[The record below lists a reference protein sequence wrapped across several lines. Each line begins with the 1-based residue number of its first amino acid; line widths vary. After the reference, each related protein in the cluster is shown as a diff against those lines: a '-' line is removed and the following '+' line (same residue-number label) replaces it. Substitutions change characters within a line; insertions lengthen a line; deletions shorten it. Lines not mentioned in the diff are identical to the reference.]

1 MTEPLRI
8 VIADDHPMVREG
20 LRAVLDQH
28 PDLEVV
34 AAVGD
39 GAAAVAAAE
48 ELTPDVVLMDIQM
61 PVLDG
66 IEATRQIRDRHPE
79 VAVLVLTM
87 FEDDE
92 SVLSALRAGASG
104 YLLKG
109 AEEAEITNATLA
121 VAAGSATFGPAVAS
135 RVLALLAH
143 PPAPE
148 PPFPELTG
156 RERQILD
163 RIARGDSNHAIADG
177 LRLSPKTI
185 ANIVSNIFT
194 KLSVHDR
201 AQAVIHARDA
211 GLGQPPTLGP
221 PPR

>member
-1 MTEPLRI
+1 MTGPRRI
-8 VIADDHPMVREG
+8 VIADDHPMVRQG
-20 LRAVLDQH
+20 LQAVLDQH
-28 PDLEVV
+28 PDLQVV

-39 GAAAVAAAE
+39 GAAAVTAAG
-48 ELTPDVVLMDIQM
+48 ELRPDVMLMDIQM

-66 IEATRQIRDRHPE
+66 IEATRQIRGRHPE
-79 VAVLVLTM
+79 IAVLVLTM
-87 FEDDE
+87 FDDDE

-109 AEEAEITNATLA
+109 AEEAEITSAALA
-121 VAAGSATFGPAVAS
+121 VAAGSATFGPGVAS
-135 RVLALLAH
+135 RVLALFAH
-143 PPAPE
+143 PPAPAA
-148 PPFPELTG
+148 PPFPELTD

-163 RIARGDSNHAIADG
+163 RIARGDGNHAIADG

-194 KLSVHDR
+194 KLRVHDR

-211 GLGQPPTLGP
+211 GLGQPPSP
-221 PPR
+221 